1 MRKRARV
8 DANQPT
14 LVAHAQAYGASWL
27 SLANL
32 GNGAPDG
39 LLGLHGHTF
48 LVEFKTLKGSLTL
61 DQREFIRLWRGSP
74 VHILRTTED
83 VERLLSTVVPNRRAP
98 RRTTLGTKSLA
109 NMPIPHPMDIH
120 R

>member
-8 DANQPT
+8 DANQRE
-14 LVAHAQAYGASWL
+14 LVAYAEAHGASWQ
-27 SLANL
+27 SLANI
-32 GNGAPDG
+32 GDGVPDG

-48 LVEFKTLKGSLTL
+48 LCEFKTAKGSLTE

-83 VERLLSTVVPNRRAP
+83 VERLLSTVLPNKRAP
-98 RRTTLGTKSLA
+98 RVDRHSTLVTEA
-109 NMPIPHPMDIH
+109 
-120 R
+120 